1 MPGVTANVYPG
12 LQYTEQNIET
22 IWLSQAIA
30 PFLGGLGLSQAVSP
44 ITQKIIFGFLLNTL
58 TLRQL

>member
-30 PFLGGLGLSQAVSP
+30 PFLGGLGLLQEVFP
-44 ITQKIIFGFLLNTL
+44 ITQK
-58 TLRQL
+58 